1 MTALIDDVPEFH
13 GPEYSGAVT
22 EYPVGPGP
30 RLLRVT
36 IKHHKHLSNR
46 TIVYLARNRGGIV
59 WSFDMLIRE
68 GETKTLLIPL
78 PVERTLD
85 AFGRPTKESFRL
97 IINLVAFRDTPSSIS
112 YRIEAE
118 DVELPSEYAI
128 AFTKSEGNTIR
139 AYPRPLVLPAVF
151 EKSKLRLINLTEGAV
166 TLGVAFFEAYYYRGG
181 KRIVLG
187 PKETK
192 EVEVEEGERAEVSI
206 VDAEAEAGYIAVELA
221 KYADSKTDQV
231 MPSAV
236 RVKSGDEIK
245 PDDRPWIGSLGVEKA
260 GYLFT
265 NAHVC
270 PNEGEEVYLTRNMT
284 EKVAKI
290 GTVERVARIRTV
302 SRLDLLLSALL
313 NIKLPANTV
322 DVAAI
327 RPDPG
332 VVYEKFREWPN
343 KIAEVR
349 EGDRVYS
356 RGRTSGERE
365 GIVRDIN
372 ASAVVEW
379 APGKYAIFEDC
390 ILLEMETR
398 PGDSGSAVV
407 SNKGWVGLVFAGDP
421 TNRIGLAIK
430 AVSVLRWFA
439 GAR

>member
-1 MTALIDDVPEFH
+1 VTAVIDDVPEFH

-36 IKHHKHLSNR
+36 IRHQKYLPNR
-46 TIVYLARNRGGIV
+46 TIVYLTRDRGGIV
-59 WSFDMLIRE
+59 WQFDMVIRE

-85 AFGRPTKESFRL
+85 AFGRPAKESYRL
-97 IINLVAFRDTPSSIS
+97 IINLVAFRESPSSIS

-118 DVELPSEYAI
+118 DVELPTDYAI
-128 AFTKSEGNTIR
+128 AFTKSASDRFR
-139 AYPRPLVLPAVF
+139 AYPRPLVLPVVF
-151 EKSKLRLINLTEGAV
+151 ERSVIRLSNLTDGAV
-166 TLGVAFFEAYYYRGG
+166 TLGVAFFESYYYRGG
-181 KRIVLG
+181 KRVTLG

-192 EVEVEEGERAEVSI
+192 EVEVGEGERAEVSL
-206 VDAEAEAGYIAVELA
+206 VDAEAEAGYVAVELA
-221 KYADSKTDQV
+221 KYADSRTEQA
-231 MPSAV
+231 MPSTV
-236 RVKSGDEIK
+236 KVKSGDEIK
-245 PDDRPWIGSLGVEKA
+245 PDDHPWVGSLGVEKA

-270 PNEGEEVYLTRNMT
+270 PHEGEEVYLTRNMT

-290 GTVERVARIRTV
+290 GVVEKVAKIRTV
-302 SRLDLLLSALL
+302 SRLDLILSLLFSF
-313 NIKLPANTV
+313 KLPANTI
-322 DVAAI
+322 DAAAI
-327 RPDPG
+327 RPERG
-332 VVYEKFREWPN
+332 VIYEKFREWPD
-343 KIAEVR
+343 KLAEVK

-365 GIVRDIN
+365 GIVKDIH

-379 APGKYAIFEDC
+379 APGKYAVFEDC
-390 ILLEMETR
+390 ILLEMPTR

-407 SNKGWVGLVFAGDP
+407 SDKGWVGLIFAGDSS
-421 TNRIGLAIK
+421 NRIGLAVK
-430 AVSVLRWFA
+430 AVNVLRWFA

>member
-1 MTALIDDVPEFH
+1 VTTLIDDVPEFH
-13 GPEYSGAVT
+13 GPEHSGAVT

-36 IKHHKHLSNR
+36 IKHQKYLANR
-46 TIVYLARNRGGIV
+46 TIVYLTRHRGGIV
-59 WSFDMLIRE
+59 WQFDMVVRE

-78 PVERTLD
+78 PVEKTLD
-85 AFGRPTKESFRL
+85 PFGRPTKENFRL
-97 IINLVAFRDTPSSIS
+97 VINLIAFRDTPSSIS

-128 AFTKSEGNTIR
+128 AFTKSESNNIR

-151 EKSKLRLINLTEGAV
+151 EKSVLRLTNLTDGAV
-166 TLGVAFFEAYYYRGG
+166 KLGVAFFESYFYRGG
-181 KRIVLG
+181 KRVTLG
-187 PKETK
+187 PRGTR
-192 EVEVEEGERAEVSI
+192 EVEVEEGERAEVSLI
-206 VDAEAEAGYIAVELA
+206 DAEAEAGYIAAELA
-221 KYADSKTDQV
+221 KYAENKTEGS
-231 MPSAV
+231 MPSAIRV
-236 RVKSGDEIK
+236 RSGDEIK
-245 PDDRPWIGSLGVEKA
+245 PGDRPWVGSLGVEKA
-260 GYLFT
+260 GYLLT

-284 EKVAKI
+284 EKIAKI
-290 GTVERVARIRTV
+290 GKVERVARIRTV
-302 SRLDLLLSALL
+302 SRLDILLSALL
-313 NIKLPANTV
+313 GFRLPANTA
-322 DVAAI
+322 DIAAI
-327 RPDPG
+327 RPEPN

-343 KIAEVR
+343 KLAEVH

-365 GIVRDIN
+365 GTVRDVH

-390 ILLEMETR
+390 ILLEMLTQ

-407 SNKGWVGLVFAGDP
+407 SDKGWVGLIFAGDP
-421 TNRIGLAIK
+421 SNRIGLAIK
-430 AVSVLRWFA
+430 GVNILRWLA

>member
-1 MTALIDDVPEFH
+1 MTTLIDEVSEFH

-36 IKHHKHLSNR
+36 IRHRKYLPNR
-46 TIVYLARNRGGIV
+46 TIVYLTRHRGGII
-59 WSFDMLIRE
+59 WQFDMVVRE
-68 GETKTLLIPL
+68 GEAKMLLIPL
-78 PVERTLD
+78 PVEMTLD
-85 AFGRPTKESFRL
+85 AFGRPARESFRL
-97 IINLVAFRDTPSSIS
+97 VINLVAFRDAPSSIS

-118 DVELPSEYAI
+118 DVELLSEYAI
-128 AFTKSEGNTIR
+128 AFTKSLGDRIR
-139 AYPRPLVLPAVF
+139 TYPRPLIFPTVF
-151 EKSKLRLINLTEGAV
+151 EKSKLRLINLTDGAV
-166 TLGVAFFEAYYYRGG
+166 TLGVAFFGINFYRGG
-181 KRIVLG
+181 KRVILG
-187 PKETK
+187 PREMK

-206 VDAEAEAGYIAVELA
+206 VDAEAEAGYIAAELA
-221 KYADSKTDQV
+221 KYAENKTEGSMTSV
-231 MPSAV
+231 VKV
-236 RVKSGDEIK
+236 RSGDEIK
-245 PDDRPWIGSLGVEKA
+245 PDDRPWVGSLGIEKA

-270 PNEGEEVYLTRNMT
+270 PNEGEEVYLTRNTT

-290 GTVERVARIRTV
+290 GTVERVAKIRTV
-302 SRLDLLLSALL
+302 SRLDLILSALL
-313 NIKLPANTV
+313 NIKLPTNTV

-327 RPDPG
+327 RPERNA
-332 VVYEKFREWPN
+332 VYEKFREWPD
-343 KIAEVR
+343 KLAEIH

-365 GIVRDIN
+365 GIVRDIH

-390 ILLEMETR
+390 ILLEMLTQ

-407 SNKGWVGLVFAGDP
+407 SDKGWVGLIFAGDS
-421 TNRIGLAIK
+421 TNRIGLALK
-430 AVSVLRWFA
+430 AVNVLRWFA